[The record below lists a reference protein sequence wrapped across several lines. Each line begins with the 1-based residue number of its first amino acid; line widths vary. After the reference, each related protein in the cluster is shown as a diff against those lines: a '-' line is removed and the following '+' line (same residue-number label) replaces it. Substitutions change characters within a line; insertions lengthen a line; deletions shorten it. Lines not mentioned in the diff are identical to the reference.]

1 MLKKKFIGIIAV
13 ILMFLMMAV
22 TANAEQC
29 NSDSL
34 KLKTDF
40 HKHIISPG
48 VGNAYQM
55 LGLPLNTSTGADI
68 VNNIPHGSKAIVL
81 SDAYLVSWLAD
92 FGLVSD
98 EYKAVKEA
106 NDYISVQCAVYSNK
120 LIPYGSVNPLK
131 DYALDE
137 IKRCHEELKLKGL
150 KIHFAN
156 SGVDLKNPEHFNKIK
171 KIFAYASKNKIPLLV
186 HQRNIVEPYGS
197 EDAKKLVELL
207 AQYPELRIQLA
218 HLGGWG
224 GFDNA
229 SYEYLQTLV
238 QKLKAHPEIK
248 NFYLDI
254 SGVVATDKANPVLVE
269 GMPIPT
275 ADDYQQ
281 AAVLI
286 RDFGLDKIIFGSDTP
301 LYDSTDDYIK
311 AFSENFPLTKEEM
324 KKIFEKTPEK
334 TLFKGLKL
342 NAHYGQT
349 RQSFRP
355 KPATCCGSKQL
366 PRRVHYFFEY

>member
-1 MLKKKFIGIIAV
+1 LLKKTFIGILTV
-13 ILMFLMMAV
+13 ILTFSTIV

-29 NSDSL
+29 DFDSL

-40 HKHIISPG
+40 HKHIISPD

-55 LGLPLNTSTGADI
+55 LGLPINTITGEDI

-81 SDAYLVSWLAD
+81 SDAYSVSWLAD
-92 FGLVSD
+92 FGLISD
-98 EYKAVKEA
+98 EYEAVKEA
-106 NDYISVQCAVYSNK
+106 NDYVSVQCAVYSDR

-150 KIHFAN
+150 KMHFAN

-186 HQRNIVEPYGS
+186 HQRNGVEPYGS
-197 EDAKKLVELL
+197 EDAKKLVGLM

-248 NFYLDI
+248 NFYLDV
-254 SGVVATDKANPVLVE
+254 SGVVMTDKANPVLVE

-275 ADDYQQ
+275 ADDYQK
-281 AAVLI
+281 AAALI
-286 RDFGLDKIIFGSDTP
+286 RDFGLDKIVFGSDTP
-301 LYDSTDDYIK
+301 LYNSTDDYIK
-311 AFSENFPLTKEEM
+311 AFSENFPLTKKEM
-324 KKIFEKTPEK
+324 KKIFEQTPDK

-342 NAHYGQT
+342 
-349 RQSFRP
+349 
-355 KPATCCGSKQL
+355 K
-366 PRRVHYFFEY
+366 